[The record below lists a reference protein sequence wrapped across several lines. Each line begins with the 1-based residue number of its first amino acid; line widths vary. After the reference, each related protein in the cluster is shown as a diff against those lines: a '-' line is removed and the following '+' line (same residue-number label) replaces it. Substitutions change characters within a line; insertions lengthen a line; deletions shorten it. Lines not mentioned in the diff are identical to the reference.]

1 MNVESS
7 LPAVPSSSRK
17 SDQDLGPRTMNPSI
31 SISNS
36 NFDGSSQPGLVDPTP
51 GDPPKAPIIQRTIPQ
66 QDVESLYDPKNW
78 NRRSALAVSERPHS
92 HQTNHGQGRPGGLIL
107 TRHRHIVVH
116 RKPTAVSVPPTPSAE
131 QPVVEGGATPP
142 PDSGD
147 SASEADDDSL
157 FGPEPPSPREEQSDI
172 SKYLQ
177 GLEISFPDGTSD
189 GITNASTTPIY
200 PTSPPP
206 PTTNPNSSNDPI
218 NYITLL
224 PLTHKTSLHWL
235 HKVGHHI
242 AKSFLHLPNADL
254 VAYRMKSWPD
264 HYRLYEHRTGDRHR
278 PRRDCYLY
286 GSRRVW
292 CFRSP
297 EEFYEHAF
305 WIMNGGDNAKEECK
319 CKYCSKWKRKGRR
332 NTVH

>member
-1 MNVESS
+1 MNAEIT
-7 LPAVPSSSRK
+7 LPAIPSSSRRTYH
-17 SDQDLGPRTMNPSI
+17 DPGPSAKNAST
-31 SISNS
+31 SISNPTI
-36 NFDGSSQPGLVDPTP
+36 DGSDQPGLADSIP
-51 GDPPKAPIIQRTIPQ
+51 GSPQNAPIIQRTIPQ
-66 QDVESLYDPKNW
+66 QDVEALYDPKNW
-78 NRRSALAVSERPHS
+78 NRRSALAVSERPQS
-92 HQTNHGQGRPGGLIL
+92 YQTSHGQGRPGGLIL
-107 TRHRHIVVH
+107 TRHRHVVVH
-116 RKPTAVSVPPTPSAE
+116 RKQKAASVPPTPTVD
-131 QPVVEGGATPP
+131 QPVAVEATPP

-147 SASEADDDSL
+147 SASEADDDLL
-157 FGPEPPSPREEQSDI
+157 FGPEPPSSQEETLNLSD
-172 SKYLQ
+172 YLQ
-177 GLEISFPDGTSD
+177 GLEISFPTGTSD
-189 GITNASTTPIY
+189 GILDASTTPIY

-206 PTTNPNSSNDPI
+206 PPTNPNSSNDPI
-218 NYITLL
+218 NYVTLL

-235 HKVGHHI
+235 HKVGHYI

-286 GSRRVW
+286 GSRRVR

-319 CKYCSKWKRKGRR
+319 CKYCSKRKRKGRR